1 MSWFDT
7 FQSHSLSFCHTIT
20 LIRFEEIS
28 ELISVWL
35 AVFFWRSLNHMATF
49 QYKRLRL
56 YFDGSCAEDRTASAW
71 ILYGSHSVQNDSLEE
86 WVLKKGT
93 RTYTPP
99 AFYDRD
105 GTFLQ
110 PPSFE
115 MPAYVMKDEKRIFS
129 GTPQTPRTIGNGKNL
144 G

>member
-1 MSWFDT
+1 MLHNNDVPKV
-7 FQSHSLSFCHTIT
+7 I
-20 LIRFEEIS
+20 
-28 ELISVWL
+28 
-35 AVFFWRSLNHMATF
+35 
-49 QYKRLRL
+49 
-56 YFDGSCAEDRTASAW
+56 DR
-71 ILYGSHSVQNDSLEE
+71 LEE

-115 MPAYVMKDEKRIFS
+115 MPAYIMKDEKRIFS
-129 GTPQTPRTIGNGKNL
+129 GTPPTPRKIENGKNL